1 MMLTGKINSHKCNP
15 KNVKSLSTA
24 VTACAFALTLGS
36 VMVLSTPSAN
46 AAGQVIGGYTI
57 GNQAIGDGS
66 VVVSGGKDK
75 APNLAEGENSVVLG
89 GTKNAA
95 EGSYTSIVGGF
106 QNTVHEE
113 IKNGA
118 ILGGTKNQIE
128 AVGTLVGNYATISG
142 GEDNIAYGESSS
154 ISGGNSNGTYGLHS
168 SIAGGRGNN
177 AAGEIGSV
185 IGGSQN
191 NADGKGSTLA
201 GGLGNSGVGMW
212 SSVFGG
218 SKNEAVGT
226 VLPYLVVAVVN
237 LQVVNL

>member
-1 MMLTGKINSHKCNP
+1 MNKVQMILTSKMNSHKCNH

-24 VTACAFALTLGS
+24 VTACVFALTLGS
-36 VMVLSTPSAN
+36 VMVLSTPSVN
-46 AAGQVIGGYTI
+46 AAGQVIGGYTT

-118 ILGGTKNQIE
+118 ILGGTKNQ
-128 AVGTLVGNYATISG
+128 LK
-142 GEDNIAYGESSS
+142 
-154 ISGGNSNGTYGLHS
+154 
-168 SIAGGRGNN
+168 
-177 AAGEIGSV
+177 
-185 IGGSQN
+185 Q
-191 NADGKGSTLA
+191 
-201 GGLGNSGVGMW
+201 
-212 SSVFGG
+212 
-218 SKNEAVGT
+218 
-226 VLPYLVVAVVN
+226 
-237 LQVVNL
+237 